1 MGRFLIFSGN
11 QRNFKSGEEIWLD
24 SDGTYPHGRAE
35 LLCGVFRADGLRNI
49 DREVKRFAETMLFGG
64 DGLNNHRDIIFAKS

>member
-1 MGRFLIFSGN
+1 MILSE
-11 QRNFKSGEEIWLD
+11 SC
-24 SDGTYPHGRAE
+24 PHGRVD

-64 DGLNNHRDIIFAKS
+64 DRVLEKRHVYPE